1 MAQRGTEKVNQTLP
15 YQGMQPKQGTR
26 KIKTSITYIPRV
38 WPNKVQEMKNKH
50 CHTLGMWPKQD
61 TKKEALM

>member
-1 MAQRGTEKVNQTLP
+1 MAQQGTEKVNQTLP

-38 WPNKVQEMKNKH
+38 WPNKAQE
-50 CHTLGMWPKQD
+50 L
-61 TKKEALM
+61 